1 MVFEEELWGPRPQLA
16 MGEAEEDGGGG
27 ACHGGSG
34 GVGMGG
40 GLGDISRA
48 VGGRTRGE

>member
-1 MVFEEELWGPRPQLA
+1 MVFEEELWGRRPQLA
-16 MGEAEEDGGGG
+16 MGEAEGDGGGG
-27 ACHGGSG
+27 TYHSGSG

-48 VGGRTRGE
+48 VEGRTRGE